1 MKAMYLQPMFTYFG
15 LVGLN
20 LNSWSLFYIKFYI
33 WLYEDV
39 FLLYK
44 LIANPRDVWEEI
56 IIL

>member
-1 MKAMYLQPMFTYFG
+1 MYLQPMFTYFG